1 MRKIIYI
8 GGVGSDTYIVNRIA
22 AILTTHFG
30 TNVAGFSFRDAYR
43 QGALIA
49 QLATD
54 SLIITHSAGMALLQH
69 MAPKQVI
76 AIAPP
81 MPTPPAALVF
91 RSGPKTIAL
100 LRSGKQSSDRPARIR
115 LYHSHAFKE
124 HLMWPQ
130 YNSLQVSKIGTF
142 NAAQAAVEM
151 AKCGSGVTLAF
162 MEHDVL
168 YPDAA
173 NHPHINLA
181 KEHGVVIRDSIIGQ
195 HDEFVL
201 YPVQVLQQVTQS
213 T

>member
-8 GGVGSDTYIVNRIA
+8 GGVGSDAHMATQIA
-22 AILTTHFG
+22 DALTAHYG

-54 SLIITHSAGMALLQH
+54 SVMITHSAGMLLLKH
-69 MAPKQVI
+69 IVPKELI

-81 MPTPPAALVF
+81 MPTLASAL
-91 RSGPKTIAL
+91 L
-100 LRSGKQSSDRPARIR
+100 LRSVAKTTLLFKSGKEADDRPIRIR
-115 LYHSHAFKE
+115 QYHIHALKE
-124 HLMWPQ
+124 HLLWPQ
-130 YNSLQVSKIGTF
+130 YNSLQVNKIKLF
-142 NAAQAAVEM
+142 DAAQTAVEM
-151 AKCGSGVTLAF
+151 TKCGTKVTLAF

-168 YPDAA
+168 YPEAML
-173 NHPHINLA
+173 HPHVALA
-181 KEHGVVIRDSIIGQ
+181 QKHGVAVSKPVIGE

-201 YPVQVLQQVTQS
+201 YPVQVLEQITNS

>member
-8 GGVGSDTYIVNRIA
+8 GGVGSDAYIVNRIA

-30 TNVAGFSFRDAYR
+30 TNVAGFSFREAYR

-54 SLIITHSAGMALLQH
+54 GLIITHSAGMTLLQH
-69 MAPKQVI
+69 MAPKEVI

-81 MPTPPAALVF
+81 MPVPPAALVF
-91 RSGPKTIAL
+91 RSASKTLAL

-115 LYHSHAFKE
+115 VYHSHALKE
-124 HLMWPQ
+124 HLLWPQ
-130 YNSLQVSKIGTF
+130 YNSLQVGRISTF
-142 NAAQAAVEM
+142 NAAQTAVEM
-151 AKCGSGVTLAF
+151 TKCGSKVTLAF
-162 MEHDVL
+162 MEHDAF

-173 NHPHINLA
+173 HHPHINLA
-181 KEHGVVIRDSIIGQ
+181 KDNGVVIRDSIIGH

-201 YPVQVLQQVTQS
+201 YPVQVLTQIAKG
-213 T
+213 